1 MLAVIETHP
10 IQYHAPVYR
19 ALATRFDVP
28 VTAIY
33 GSDSSVVG
41 YRDRE
46 FGTTV
51 AWDTDLLSG
60 YSARFL
66 SRVADGGART
76 PQGVSA
82 RGLARMLAEVA
93 PQAVLLVGYGSS
105 FDRAAFLTAWRGALP
120 ILFRGETTDHA
131 VRRGATKTWARDQAL
146 RWLYGRCARL
156 LYAGRRSHEHFRRLG
171 CPEERLNF
179 SPYCVDTTPFE
190 ADEATRARIRD
201 DVRRRLGVA
210 PEQILL
216 LFSGKLSPRKGPEI
230 LVRAVGEAPPA
241 LRDRLVLAFLGDGEL
256 RTALEGLTR
265 RLSVPAHFIG
275 FRGQTEL
282 SPLYHAA
289 DLLVLPS
296 LHSET
301 WGLVVNEALHHG
313 LPSVVSDAVGCWP
326 DLVEPGVTGEVC
338 EMGSSHALA
347 TALGRALPLIGRV
360 EARARCRDKVA
371 GYRVELAAEGIARAY
386 EAVMEREVGC
396 RVAARA

>member
-1 MLAVIETHP
+1 MLIVIETHP

-19 ALATRFDVP
+19 ALAMRFGVP

-33 GSDSSVVG
+33 GSDCSVVG
-41 YRDRE
+41 YGDRE
-46 FGTTV
+46 FGTSV

-93 PQAVLLVGYGSS
+93 PQAVLLVGYSPDFHRS
-105 FDRAAFLTAWRGALP
+105 AFVAAWRARLP

-131 VRRGATKTWARDQAL
+131 VRRGATKMWARDQVL

-156 LYAGRRSHEHFRRLG
+156 LYVGRRSREHFRRLG

-201 DVRRRLGVA
+201 DVRRRLGIA

-230 LVRAVGEAPPA
+230 LVRAVEETPQA

-256 RTALEGLTR
+256 RMALEGLTR
-265 RLSVPAHFIG
+265 RLSVPAHFAG

-282 SPLYHAA
+282 SSLYHAA

-296 LHSET
+296 LRSET

-326 DLVEPGVTGEVC
+326 DLVEPGVTGEVH
-338 EMGSSHALA
+338 ETGSPHALA
-347 TALGRALPLIGRV
+347 TALERALSLTGRAEVRT
-360 EARARCRDKVA
+360 RCREKVA
-371 GYRVELAAEGIARAY
+371 GYTVERAAEGIACAY
-386 EAVMEREVGC
+386 EAVMENEVGC
-396 RVAARA
+396 RVAAKA